1 MYDRRDV
8 RGTQPLH
15 RRRTKMTPANEL
27 TRRAALTAALP
38 ALVLSAAGSPEALPP
53 LPEVGQPAEQVLAA
67 LVAWM
72 GGPHAAV
79 AALAVELESWMAVGP
94 FEDSHY
100 GAVWPRL
107 EALDEWAG
115 EHAYEAAA
123 VARITAACER
133 YGYGA

>member
-1 MYDRRDV
+1 
-8 RGTQPLH
+8 
-15 RRRTKMTPANEL
+15 
-27 TRRAALTAALP
+27 
-38 ALVLSAAGSPEALPP
+38 
-53 LPEVGQPAEQVLAA
+53 
-67 LVAWM
+67 M

-100 GAVWPRL
+100 CAVWPRL
-107 EALDEWAG
+107 EALSEWAG

-123 VARITAACER
+123 AARITAACKR

>member
-1 MYDRRDV
+1 
-8 RGTQPLH
+8 
-15 RRRTKMTPANEL
+15 MTPANEL

-38 ALVLSAAGSPEALPP
+38 ALVLPSASSAAGSAEALPP
-53 LPEVGQPAEQVLAA
+53 LPEVGQPAEEVLAT

-72 GGPHAAV
+72 GGPHAAA